1 MRGELLGLNIILIY
15 FCVDEFWGV
24 LSEWICTVKQR
35 SITHPSPLLKREGTK
50 KRLPKFFRQPF
61 SHPILKFLQF
71 QLLYHSLDVLLL
83 LYSTLHI
90 L

>member
-50 KRLPKFFRQPF
+50 KKTAQIFQTAFFSSYIKVF
-61 SHPILKFLQF
+61 TISIAL
-71 QLLYHSLDVLLL
+71 S
-83 LYSTLHI
+83 
-90 L
+90 